1 MIDVAPP
8 PSLLQRLARRRLN
21 VPRSGTF
28 GGVGEHRSS
37 TLGPGMEFAEYR
49 AYQPGDDLRRVDPH
63 VEARSGE
70 LFVREGDLLEQ
81 LAVTVVVD
89 MSASMRGGTPEKSV
103 LARRL
108 AGALAYVALAGTDRV
123 RLVAFTGHGL
133 HWGPRGGS
141 VRAAGQLFEW
151 LGGLRAEG
159 AVGFAHAAK
168 ALVARLPRPG
178 LCLVVSDWLFAA
190 PEAGLAVLRAAR
202 QEVVGVQVCSPEELD
217 PGALAAGSLGG
228 GALGSGTLTLEDV
241 ETGAELNVALTP
253 AALAVYAQNLRRWQE
268 GLESAFV
275 RHGGAWLRARSDD
288 DLEALLLKDWAR
300 YGLIR

>member
-1 MIDVAPP
+1 VVDVAPP

-21 VPRSGTF
+21 VPRAGTF

-37 TLGPGMEFAEYR
+37 TLGPGLEFAEYR

-63 VEARSGE
+63 LEARSGE

-89 MSASMRGGTPEKSV
+89 MSESMGGGAPEKSL
-103 LARRL
+103 LARRA

-123 RLVAFTGHGL
+123 RLVAFTGRGL
-133 HWGPRGGS
+133 RWGPRGGS

-159 AVGFAHAAK
+159 AVEFDHAAK
-168 ALVARLPRPG
+168 ALAARLPRPG

-190 PEAGLAVLRAAR
+190 PEAGLGVLRAAR

-217 PGALAAGSLGG
+217 PSALATGGLGG
-228 GALGSGTLTLEDV
+228 GALTLEDV
-241 ETGAELNVALTP
+241 ETGAEVNVALTP
-253 AALAVYAQNLRRWQE
+253 AALAVYARNLRRWQE
-268 GLESAFV
+268 GLEAAFV
-275 RHGGAWLRARSDD
+275 RHGGTWLRARSDA
-288 DLEALLLKDWAR
+288 DLEALLLKEWAG
-300 YGLIR
+300 YGLVR